1 MLESERQLIILAHG
15 LAGCV
20 ELLLLL
26 RGEVQLN
33 DLCDAVATHDSGHAG
48 VHIVLTVFAVQQ
60 NRNRKNTVLVVKDG
74 ANDLCGRSADAEL
87 GALLAAQDGPAAF
100 TACVSKRIQVEF
112 AEGVRILLA
121 PLGKRLARDG
131 DSRPCDH
138 LAFAVLA
145 PARSRGAVLRNPT

>member
-60 NRNRKNTVLVVKDG
+60 NGNRKNAVLVVEDG
-74 ANDLCGRSADAEL
+74 ANDLCGGSTDAEL
-87 GALLAAQDGPAAF
+87 RALLAAQDVPAALA
-100 TACVSKRIQVEF
+100 ACVS
-112 AEGVRILLA
+112 
-121 PLGKRLARDG
+121 
-131 DSRPCDH
+131 
-138 LAFAVLA
+138 
-145 PARSRGAVLRNPT
+145 